1 MFRLK
6 KKGVV
11 ADYLPWIIIAVAI
24 LVILTIAA
32 FFLRNQGFNLI
43 DQIKNLFAGR

>member
-1 MFRLK
+1 MK

-24 LVILTIAA
+24 LAIVMVAIFVLKG
-32 FFLRNQGFNLI
+32 QGTSLI
-43 DQIKNLFAGR
+43 DQIKNLVRFR